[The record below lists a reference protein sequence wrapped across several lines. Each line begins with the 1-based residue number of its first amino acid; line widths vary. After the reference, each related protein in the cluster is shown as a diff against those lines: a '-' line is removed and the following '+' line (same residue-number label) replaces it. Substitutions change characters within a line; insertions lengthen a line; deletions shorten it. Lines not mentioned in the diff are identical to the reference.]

1 MNSEKTTMTAN
12 VAQSHKGAI
21 VCMVALPICYEVDV

>member
-1 MNSEKTTMTAN
+1 MNSEKTTMRAN

-21 VCMVALPICYEVDV
+21 VCMGTLSMCCD